1 MSVDEIDRASPD
13 DAAKIMEPLFPSEED
28 CEVVLLQ
35 LLRSS
40 EVASSI
46 DPICLGVTLKED
58 GFLLNVGRLAALEF
72 VNGWIHACFT
82 GSIPNELRST
92 DFISPCGMK
101 TAPDPSHVFSGTVSD
116 FRPFSTVLAP
126 LHEAYILAAGLTEIG
141 KPHKCNFSQ
150 SHSPG
155 LLEYATKRL
164 ESANQGKRQIDVIP
178 NGLESEVPDRVATTT
193 LKIVR
198 DTATARQIKELH
210 QFRCQICGTAI
221 RLGNGK
227 LYAEV
232 HHIQPLGSPYDGLD
246 IPENMIVLC
255 PNHHV
260 MCDFGAMSL
269 VHDEIRHH
277 PSHAISQEFLDYH
290 NTHIFQGELD
300 L

>member
-13 DAAKIMEPLFPSEED
+13 EAARIMEPLFPSEED
-28 CEVVLLQ
+28 CEVVLSL

-46 DPICLGVTLKED
+46 DPICLGVTLKEN

-72 VNGWIHACFT
+72 VNGWVHVCFT
-82 GSIPNELRST
+82 GSIPSELRLT

-101 TAPDPSHVFSGTVSD
+101 TAPEPSHIFSGTVSD

-126 LHEAYILAAGLTEIG
+126 LHEAYIHAAGVTKGG

-150 SHSPG
+150 THSPG

-164 ESANQGKRQIDVIP
+164 ESGHLGKQQIDVIP
-178 NGLESEVPDRVATTT
+178 NGLESVLPDRIATTT
-193 LKIVR
+193 LRIVR
-198 DTATARQIKELH
+198 DTAIAKHLKELH
-210 QFRCQICGTAI
+210 LFRCQICGTAI

-227 LYAEV
+227 LYAEA
-232 HHIQPLGSPYDGLD
+232 HHIQPLGSPYDGPD
-246 IPENMIVLC
+246 ISENMIVLC

-260 MCDFGAMSL
+260 MCDFGAISL
-269 VHDEIRHH
+269 VYDKIRHH
-277 PSHAISQEFLDYH
+277 PSHVISQDFLDYH
-290 NTHIFQGELD
+290 NAQIMQT
-300 L
+300 